1 MTSCF
6 LAYFAI
12 FNGETPLV
20 SFYVKLLE
28 GLSKTKV
35 SIFFFPS
42 ILFPHIFYFI
52 FLYHKLYPLFLSLNP
67 KNK

>member
-35 SIFFFPS
+35 SIFFFLLYYFS
-42 ILFPHIFYFI
+42 IFFFTINFI
-52 FLYHKLYPLFLSLNP
+52 PCSSP
-67 KNK
+67 